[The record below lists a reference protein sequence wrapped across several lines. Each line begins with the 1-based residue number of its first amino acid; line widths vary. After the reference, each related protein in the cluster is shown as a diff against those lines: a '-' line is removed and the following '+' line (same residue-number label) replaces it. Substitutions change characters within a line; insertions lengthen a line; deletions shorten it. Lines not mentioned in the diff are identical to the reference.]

1 MSSALVAIL
10 SDCIVLC
17 QRDVDGLL
25 WSTGAAAA
33 VVAVVVAA
41 APPPLDAMDAMVKR
55 MSDAHQLTEV
65 VGAAHRLVQDGEIER
80 CPLRAG
86 PIDLNVLVPAHA
98 AAFYRRVCV

>member
-41 APPPLDAMDAMVKR
+41 APPPLDAMDAMVKKMCAIR
-55 MSDAHQLTEV
+55 RGVTMLDFKQNLSSDRT
-65 VGAAHRLVQDGEIER
+65 GIMTS
-80 CPLRAG
+80 LRKG
-86 PIDLNVLVPAHA
+86 KKKKNCMLLCRGKILNYTSCL
-98 AAFYRRVCV
+98 

>member
-1 MSSALVAIL
+1 MVAIL

-41 APPPLDAMDAMVKR
+41 APPPPLDAMDAMVKR
-55 MSDAHQLTEV
+55 MSDAHQP
-65 VGAAHRLVQDGEIER
+65 G
-80 CPLRAG
+80 
-86 PIDLNVLVPAHA
+86 
-98 AAFYRRVCV
+98 

>member
-41 APPPLDAMDAMVKR
+41 APPPPLDAMDAMVK
-55 MSDAHQLTEV
+55 E
-65 VGAAHRLVQDGEIER
+65 
-80 CPLRAG
+80 
-86 PIDLNVLVPAHA
+86 
-98 AAFYRRVCV
+98 